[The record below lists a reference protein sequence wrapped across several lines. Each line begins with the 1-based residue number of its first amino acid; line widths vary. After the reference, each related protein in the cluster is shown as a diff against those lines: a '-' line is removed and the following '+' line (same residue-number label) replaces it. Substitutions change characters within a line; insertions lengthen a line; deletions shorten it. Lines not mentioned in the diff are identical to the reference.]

1 MSELL
6 PRWRSLSPPLRN
18 RAFRRCDA
26 FICPRNCVP
35 RTVMFS
41 ALTALTF
48 VGLICYMTAY
58 DLVSVFTSNTN
69 PVSVF
74 TSNKNPVSVI
84 TSTQHAFPSP
94 VSSTEIPPRLPPF
107 WQAAEGLPLEQIR
120 DIVAPTRGF
129 FSRDYSLYLGW
140 NNVSIRG
147 LRLERN

>member
-18 RAFRRCDA
+18 HAFRRCGV
-26 FICPRNCVP
+26 FLCPRNCVP

-41 ALTALTF
+41 ALTGLSF
-48 VGLICYMTAY
+48 VGLICYMTFLTAC
-58 DLVSVFTSNTN
+58 D
-69 PVSVF
+69 
-74 TSNKNPVSVI
+74 PVSVI
-84 TSTQHAFPSP
+84 TSTKHAFPSP

-107 WQAAEGLPLEQIR
+107 SLAADSEGLPLERIR

>member
-18 RAFRRCDA
+18 HAFRRCGV
-26 FICPRNCVP
+26 FLCPRKCVP

-41 ALTALTF
+41 ALTASTF
-48 VGLICYMTAY
+48 VGLICYMTFLTAC
-58 DLVSVFTSNTN
+58 DPVSISTSNTN
-69 PVSVF
+69 PVSV
-74 TSNKNPVSVI
+74 I
-84 TSTQHAFPSP
+84 TSTKHAFPSP

-107 WQAAEGLPLEQIR
+107 WQAAEGLPLERIR